1 MRLTYRNE
9 KLEQLSRE
17 EIEELFTLDNIFN
30 YASEDEL
37 FSIVGSILG
46 RTYQNSS
53 KWIKFQTS
61 RTDKQV
67 MEVVKGLRIPA

>member
-1 MRLTYRNE
+1 MTHIT
-9 KLEQLSRE
+9 LEQLSRE
-17 EIEELFTLDNIFN
+17 ELEELFTLDNIFN
-30 YASEDEL
+30 HASEEEL
-37 FSIVGSILG
+37 FSIVGSILV

>member
-1 MRLTYRNE
+1 MTHIT
-9 KLEQLSRE
+9 LEQLSRE
-17 EIEELFTLDNIFN
+17 ELEELFTLDNIFN
-30 YASEDEL
+30 HASEEEL

>member
-37 FSIVGSILG
+37 FSFVGSILG